1 MFSNLRQHLCSF
13 LYSTA
18 KVHVSQAYIKMDMTR
33 ERVSFCLGLTN
44 LLLPLQVDISFARA
58 VVARALFERTS
69 GLELHVSSETTAP
82 RLLKSVILLM
92 PWELCVISL
101 VFSHLFPFYIL
112 YRYCRI
118 SSF

>member
-82 RLLKSVILLM
+82 RLLKSVILFNAMGIVCYQFGFLA
-92 PWELCVISL
+92 LIS
-101 VFSHLFPFYIL
+101 IL
-112 YRYCRI
+112 YLVQVL
-118 SSF
+118 SNF